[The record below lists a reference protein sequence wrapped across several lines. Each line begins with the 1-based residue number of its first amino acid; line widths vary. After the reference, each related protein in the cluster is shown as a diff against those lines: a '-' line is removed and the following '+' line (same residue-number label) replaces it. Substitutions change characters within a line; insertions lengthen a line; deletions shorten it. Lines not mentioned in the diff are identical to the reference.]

1 MNSNEKCVTALQAL
15 LNVTYASGPG
25 KLAPP
30 PRVFLEDF
38 NDGTLYSTTVS
49 GHALGAS
56 VFPPEITR
64 RGPLKFF
71 LFQGWLIDGFS
82 FEKNMAIATLE
93 CGRNPCKSL
102 TNYDVIDVV

>member
-56 VFPPEITR
+56 VV
-64 RGPLKFF
+64 LFF
-71 LFQGWLIDGFS
+71 LLLKLQEGVPQIFS
-82 FEKNMAIATLE
+82 VSRMVN
-93 CGRNPCKSL
+93 
-102 TNYDVIDVV
+102 

>member
-1 MNSNEKCVTALQAL
+1 MNSNEKCVTALQAF

-30 PRVFLEDF
+30 PWIFLEDF

-56 VFPPEITR
+56 VV
-64 RGPLKFF
+64 LFF
-71 LFQGWLIDGFS
+71 LLKLQEGVPSNFFCFKDG
-82 FEKNMAIATLE
+82 
-93 CGRNPCKSL
+93 
-102 TNYDVIDVV
+102 